1 MIERIARNVE
11 TDIRRQYDGQILLGH
26 WDDPAGA
33 AIDHRDR
40 AAPIALARNAPVA
53 QPVNRRPFAK
63 PELFEPLA
71 RGPLRF
77 RDRQAVEESGI
88 DQHPVVDIGN
98 IADREGR
105 GILARRQHDGN
116 YGQPIFP
123 GKFEVALIMR
133 RAAKDGARA
142 VLHQHEIGD
151 IDENMPALIEG
162 MHRL

>member
-1 MIERIARNVE
+1 QGVGFALRGSAADRTRDVFPSRMMIEWIARNVE

-88 DQHPVVDIGN
+88 DQ
-98 IADREGR
+98 
-105 GILARRQHDGN
+105 
-116 YGQPIFP
+116 
-123 GKFEVALIMR
+123 
-133 RAAKDGARA
+133 
-142 VLHQHEIGD
+142 
-151 IDENMPALIEG
+151 
-162 MHRL
+162 